1 MEAGYR
7 AVGLF
12 PGKPGRE
19 RARPADHV
27 PRGHEE
33 RADAGRAGRDGVDG
47 WYKTPS
53 TCDGDRRTYS
63 CCPRLATGVVGVG
76 GVGDVLCVIVS
87 RGGQRGSDL
96 TLAVGRSSVALSVI
110 GRVVLVLVRRIYI
123 RLLIS
128 VALPRASGNL
138 TVIRAHLSE
147 RHV

>member
-1 MEAGYR
+1 M
-7 AVGLF
+7 
-12 PGKPGRE
+12 
-19 RARPADHV
+19 
-27 PRGHEE
+27 
-33 RADAGRAGRDGVDG
+33 
-47 WYKTPS
+47 
-53 TCDGDRRTYS
+53 
-63 CCPRLATGVVGVG
+63 
-76 GVGDVLCVIVS
+76 LCVIVS